1 MIIEEK
7 LRILAKFFANARIEG
22 DPYLDRLDLKL
33 LIVKAGVRYWEDSEV
48 NGENDTENGENIPCK
63 IGELW
68 CPQIEIETG
77 KILNWEQG
85 KKAEI
90 HYKVADCL
98 GYEMQAENG
107 EVAVR
112 RQGEGDK
119 GSMKVADFSKLILDE
134 VDSLVNQYN
143 S

>member
-1 MIIEEK
+1 MKVKIKVEK
-7 LRILAKFFANARIEG
+7 EV
-22 DPYLDRLDLKL
+22 DLKL

-48 NGENDTENGENIPCK
+48 NGENIPCK

-98 GYEMQAENG
+98 GYEIQAENG
-107 EVAVR
+107 EVVLSAEDGYVPDTLCPK
-112 RQGEGDK
+112 GNGYGDYIIMDIDENGQIVNWK
-119 GSMKVADFSKLILDE
+119 FDFSDFE
-134 VDSLVNQYN
+134 GSED
-143 S
+143 